1 MQTSLVGYSQSPRE
15 LRLTS
20 GGYPLASIAE
30 ALRAPHVAD
39 VWANGL
45 LARNAHI
52 SLNPSGGD
60 GDSGGINDLD
70 DELEVRSIYGELV
83 TVSMFEVSGGGEVGG
98 C

>member
-1 MQTSLVGYSQSPRE
+1 M
-15 LRLTS
+15 RLTS
-20 GGYPLASIAE
+20 GGYPLASVAE

-60 GDSGGINDLD
+60 GDNGGSRGVNDLD
-70 DELEVRSIYGELV
+70 DELEVRSVYGEPW
-83 TVSMFEVSGGGEVGG
+83 TVSMSVAGGGIS
-98 C
+98 